1 MNAAAASAAT
11 ADTAAKA
18 ARVLPDSYLTLHYS
32 LSSAD
37 GTEFVSTFEMSPAT
51 LQMGSGQL
59 AEPLERC
66 LLGLSSGERH
76 VFELPADA
84 AFGAHNPRL
93 VERIARSALPPEIE
107 LKENSLIEFAA
118 PNGGPGFAGFLRE
131 LSDTSALFDFNH
143 PLAGRPVRFE
153 VRIVGIM

>member
-1 MNAAAASAAT
+1 MN
-11 ADTAAKA
+11 DTNISSSTVA
-18 ARVLPDSYLTLHYS
+18 PDSYLTLHYR
-32 LSSAD
+32 LAGTD
-37 GTEFVSTFEMSPAT
+37 GTEFVSTFELSPAT

-66 LLGLSSGERH
+66 LLGLAAGGLH
-76 VFELPADA
+76 VFELAADA

-107 LKENSLIEFAA
+107 LKENSLIEFGA

-131 LSDTSALFDFNH
+131 LGESSALFDFNH
-143 PLAGRPVRFE
+143 PLAGKAIRFE
-153 VRIVGIM
+153 VQIIGIM